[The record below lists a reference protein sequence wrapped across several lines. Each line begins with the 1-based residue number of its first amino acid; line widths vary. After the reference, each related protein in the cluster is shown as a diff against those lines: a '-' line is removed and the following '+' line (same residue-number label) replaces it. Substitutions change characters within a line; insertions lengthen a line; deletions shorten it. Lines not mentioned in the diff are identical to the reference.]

1 MLPCGYFKWL
11 QSVFKSKALQL
22 AYNLKI
28 VGLQPRI
35 VGLQLRKVSL
45 QLRIVSLQP
54 RIVGL
59 QLKKV
64 GLQPKNSWLTT

>member
-1 MLPCGYFKWL
+1 MLLPCGYFKWL

-22 AYNLKI
+22 ANNLKI

-35 VGLQLRKVSL
+35 VGLQPRIGLHP
-45 QLRIVSLQP
+45 RIVGLQP

-59 QLKKV
+59 QPRIVFTRYKMIKY
-64 GLQPKNSWLTT
+64 